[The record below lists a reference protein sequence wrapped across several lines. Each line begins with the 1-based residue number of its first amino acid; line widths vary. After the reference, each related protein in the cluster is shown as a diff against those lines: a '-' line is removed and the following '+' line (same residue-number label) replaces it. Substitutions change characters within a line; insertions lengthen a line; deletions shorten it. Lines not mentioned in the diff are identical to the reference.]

1 MIDYN
6 RDIEKWQ
13 ISHKQFEGQNV
24 TLMDISRRPFGKL
37 IWEVGSYTCN
47 RKTTQN
53 LELQLSACYEDQF
66 TCADGTCIPH
76 EYRCDNKQ
84 DCKDVS
90 DEKQCKIISLDEEKY
105 LKDKT
110 PPPLEKGSKLP
121 VVLSMDV
128 YNILA
133 IQEVDNMISLK
144 FELQATWFDSR
155 LTFYNLKIDSEMN
168 TLIYAESQM
177 IWVPTILFFNTKNH
191 MTSSNDEQ
199 TFVTIE
205 RKQNGSLM

>member
-1 MIDYN
+1 MIDFDM
-6 RDIEKWQ
+6 RIDKWQ
-13 ISHKQFEGQNV
+13 ITHKEFPKMKI
-24 TLMDISRRPFGKL
+24 TLKNLSRRPFGRQT
-37 IWEVGSYTCN
+37 WEVESYTCN
-47 RKTTQN
+47 FGQTQN

-121 VVLSMDV
+121 VVLSMDI

-144 FELQATWFDSR
+144 FDLQATWFDSR
-155 LTFYNLKIDSEMN
+155 LTFYNLKIPS
-168 TLIYAESQM
+168 
-177 IWVPTILFFNTKNH
+177 
-191 MTSSNDEQ
+191 
-199 TFVTIE
+199 
-205 RKQNGSLM
+205 